1 MEDYLQFV
9 RVVYVQGARQ
19 CGKTTLVKSVSD
31 RDVLYRIMDSITDLS
46 AAQEDPVLFV
56 RHQAKRMIEVKA
68 GETVR
73 KDDFKHLMISLNMK
87 ENSFVQIFWEDSG
100 YFFLAKRFWL

>member
-1 MEDYLQFV
+1 MC
-9 RVVYVQGARQ
+9 RGGRQ

-31 RDVLYRIMDSITDLS
+31 GDVLYRTMDSIPDLS

-56 RHQAKRMIEVKA
+56 RHQAKRMIGVKT

-73 KDDFKHLMISLNMK
+73 KDGFKHLRISLNMK
-87 ENSFVQIFWEDSG
+87 
-100 YFFLAKRFWL
+100 